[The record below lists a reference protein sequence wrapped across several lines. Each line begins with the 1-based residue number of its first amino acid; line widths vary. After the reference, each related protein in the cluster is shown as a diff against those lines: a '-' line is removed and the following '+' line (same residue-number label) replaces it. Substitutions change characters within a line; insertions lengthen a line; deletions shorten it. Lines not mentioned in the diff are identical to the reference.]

1 MKNIILLLSIVMLSG
16 CSSIRVVDSWKN
28 EDVLFFKPQKLLVVG
43 VTNNLTARKI
53 FERQLKDEFLKRNIN
68 AFESSEVI
76 EVSFTDSKKTEE
88 EINTMVQGL
97 SGMGFDAIIISAV
110 KGVDDKRNYSRG
122 YYTIDYRLRRFGRYY
137 YYYQD
142 IYYNPEYYSEYKI
155 YHVETSIYN
164 INEKDDTSLIWVGA
178 LDLVDPNGI
187 SKTVDSYVTAVVR
200 RLETE
205 GLITRH

>member
-1 MKNIILLLSIVMLSG
+1 MKSIILLLSIVMLSG

-28 EDVLFFKPQKLLVVG
+28 EEVLFFKPQKLLVVG

-53 FERQLKDEFLKRNIN
+53 FERRLKDEFQKRNIN
-68 AFESSEVI
+68 AFESSEVMEI
-76 EVSFTDSKKTEE
+76 SFTDSKKTEE
-88 EINTMVQGL
+88 EINTMIQGL

-122 YYTIDYRLRRFGRYY
+122 YYTIDYRWRRFGRYY

-164 INEKDDTSLIWVGA
+164 INEMDDTSLIWVGA
-178 LDLVDPNGI
+178 LDLVDPQDI
-187 SKTVDSYVTAVVR
+187 SKTVEDYVTTIVR
-200 RLETE
+200 RLESE
-205 GLITRH
+205 GLITRY

>member
-1 MKNIILLLSIVMLSG
+1 MLSG

-28 EDVLFFKPQKLLVVG
+28 EEVLFFKPQKLLVVG

-53 FERQLKDEFLKRNIN
+53 FERRLKDEFQKRNIN
-68 AFESSEVI
+68 AFESSEVMEI
-76 EVSFTDSKKTEE
+76 SFTDSKKTEE
-88 EINTMVQGL
+88 EINTMIQGL

-122 YYTIDYRLRRFGRYY
+122 YYTIDYRWRRFGRYY

-164 INEKDDTSLIWVGA
+164 INEMDDTSLIWVGA
-178 LDLVDPNGI
+178 LDLVDPQDI
-187 SKTVDSYVTAVVR
+187 SKTVEDYVTTIVR
-200 RLETE
+200 RLESE
-205 GLITRH
+205 GLITRY